1 MEIGKNF
8 RGKSS
13 SPGDL
18 SGFLDVGSHFEGE
31 LKFDHSF
38 RVDGKV
44 VGKVISDGDLV
55 VGEKGEIDG
64 EIRVGRLFVSGLVKG
79 EVLRRPATVD
89 SPARQGRRPVHAR
102 ALIIEEGGILEG
114 ESSMMVATHE
124 RTPSEAAPPGGGG
137 RHVGE
142 GRRPDS
148 RQALT
153 PPPYGTLAL
162 QRPVSAFSKPSQ
174 NRVMAFEKQ

>member
-1 MEIGKNF
+1 MNF

-31 LKFDHSF
+31 LRFDHSF

-44 VGKVISDGDLV
+44 IGSVLSDGDLV

-79 EVLRRPATVD
+79 EVFAAQRLSIHPR
-89 SPARQGRRPVHAR
+89 GRVEGTVHAR

-114 ESSMMVATHE
+114 QSTMLVATPE
-124 RTPSEAAPPGGGG
+124 RPATETASPAVTSAKVVG
-137 RHVGE
+137 RI
-142 GRRPDS
+142 P
-148 RQALT
+148 A
-153 PPPYGTLAL
+153 
-162 QRPVSAFSKPSQ
+162 KP
-174 NRVMAFEKQ
+174 

>member
-1 MEIGKNF
+1 MNF

-44 VGKVISDGDLV
+44 IGKVLSDGDLV

-79 EVLRRPATVD
+79 EVYAAQRLSIHPR
-89 SPARQGRRPVHAR
+89 GRVEGTVHAR

-114 ESSMMVATHE
+114 QSSMMVATPE
-124 RTPSEAAPPGGGG
+124 RTASEAASPAAGVTSAKVVG
-137 RHVGE
+137 RI
-142 GRRPDS
+142 P
-148 RQALT
+148 A
-153 PPPYGTLAL
+153 
-162 QRPVSAFSKPSQ
+162 KP
-174 NRVMAFEKQ
+174 

>member
-1 MEIGKNF
+1 MNF

-13 SPGDL
+13 AGDL

-31 LKFDHSF
+31 LRFEQSF

-79 EVLRRPATVD
+79 EVHAARRLSIHP
-89 SPARQGRRPVHAR
+89 RGRVEGTVHAR

-114 ESSMMVATHE
+114 QSSMKTATEE
-124 RTPSEAAPPGGGG
+124 RAPGESAAGPAAASGAGASSAKVVG
-137 RHVGE
+137 RI
-142 GRRPDS
+142 P
-148 RQALT
+148 A
-153 PPPYGTLAL
+153 
-162 QRPVSAFSKPSQ
+162 KP
-174 NRVMAFEKQ
+174 

>member
-1 MEIGKNF
+1 MNF
-8 RGKSS
+8 RGKS

-31 LKFDHSF
+31 LRFEQSF

-55 VGEKGEIDG
+55 DGEKGEIDG

-79 EVLRRPATVD
+79 EVHAARRLSIHP
-89 SPARQGRRPVHAR
+89 RGRVEGTVHAR

-114 ESSMMVATHE
+114 QSSMRVATEE
-124 RTPSEAAPPGGGG
+124 RAPSEAPAGAASAAGTAIPASVGGTSAKVVG
-137 RHVGE
+137 RI
-142 GRRPDS
+142 P
-148 RQALT
+148 A
-153 PPPYGTLAL
+153 
-162 QRPVSAFSKPSQ
+162 KP
-174 NRVMAFEKQ
+174 